1 MKMFVLRK
9 FTGFTV
15 IRGLSLLVAV
25 FLLFVF
31 IRPGEEDGPP
41 LMHRAVPQE
50 QREGASAHSFQ
61 FAFLSDLHKGWGVF
75 KPMMREIARNGNVFA
90 VIGGDIVAEG
100 NAERYRF
107 FFRELSEVQGDTPL
121 YFVPGNH
128 DLAADNDNATRG
140 LENFRRFCGPDHYW
154 FSWGNTACIVLNDA
168 DAGLTIPDD
177 QFRWLESTLRELRG
191 RFTHLFVF
199 MHVPTLQP
207 RESNRYN
214 LPEPV
219 GKRFMRLVEK
229 FGVAYVFSGHLHCYF
244 REIINGVT
252 YVGAPAAGGT
262 PRCPHPSYG
271 YLQITVQGNE
281 LKDSVIA
288 VDNNWRLE
296 FVGDVKYELRVRH
309 PFLLPLLAVVLGQS
323 SLYSLS
329 R

>member
-1 MKMFVLRK
+1 MLRK
-9 FTGFTV
+9 FTGITI
-15 IRGLSLLVAV
+15 IRGLSLLAAV

-31 IRPGEEDGPP
+31 IRPGEGDGPP
-41 LMHRAVPQE
+41 MMHRTVPQE
-50 QREGASAHSFQ
+50 QREGASANSFQ

-75 KPMMREIARNGNVFA
+75 KPMMQEIARDGNAFA

-100 NAERYRF
+100 NADRYRF

-128 DLAADNDNATRG
+128 DVFDAKGRIYGNYS
-140 LENFRRFCGPDHYW
+140 LENFWKYCGPDHYW
-154 FSWGNTACIVLNDA
+154 FSWGNAAFVVLNDA
-168 DAGLTIPDD
+168 QSTISDD
-177 QFRWLESTLRELRG
+177 QFHWLETTLRKLRTS
-191 RFTHLFVF
+191 FTHLFVF
-199 MHVPTLQP
+199 MHAPPFDP
-207 RESNRYN
+207 REGHSYC
-214 LPEPV
+214 LPEMI
-219 GKRFMRLVEK
+219 GKRFMRLMEK

-244 REIINGVT
+244 RQVISGVT

-271 YLQITVQGNE
+271 YLQITVQGHE

-288 VDNNWRLE
+288 ADNNWQLE
-296 FVGDVKYELRVRH
+296 FVGDLKYELRVRH

-323 SLYSLS
+323 ALYSLT